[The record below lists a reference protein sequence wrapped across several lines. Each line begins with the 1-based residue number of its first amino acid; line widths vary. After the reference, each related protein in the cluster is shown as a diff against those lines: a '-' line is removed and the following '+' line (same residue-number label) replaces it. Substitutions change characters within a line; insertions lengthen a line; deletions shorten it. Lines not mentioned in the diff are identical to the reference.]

1 MERAVLANVQRRHVK
16 SERPQESDQRV
27 EFVAGNI
34 ASAHFD
40 QRLAQEEEVG
50 DDAIGGLVLTGSAL
64 AHGLGET
71 QADEV
76 DILTPGFADIA
87 LQGGFTGFALDG
99 RVLFDLLHKDRGRE
113 LEVVA
118 QRKALTEGLQALIS
132 DI

>member
-1 MERAVLANVQRRHVK
+1 MESAVLANVQRRHVK

-40 QRLAQEEEVG
+40 QRLAQEKEVG
-50 DDAIGGLVLTGSAL
+50 DDAIGGLVLAGSAL

-87 LQGGFTGFALDG
+87 L
-99 RVLFDLLHKDRGRE
+99 
-113 LEVVA
+113 
-118 QRKALTEGLQALIS
+118 
-132 DI
+132 